1 MYRLLDSTGKVYQEY
16 QYKNEQ
22 EFEKIII
29 ENSSSIFGTQGI
41 YFDIKK
47 KIGKPNQGA
56 AIPDGYFLD
65 LKFHEKPVLYFVEV
79 ELSNH
84 DVYGHIGEQVLRF
97 AISNEMSKHK
107 IKTILIEE
115 IQKDKAKL
123 EKLNLFFQLSK
134 KYSNVNELLDHLI
147 FEDEVSVIIVINEV
161 SEQLTRVLSKI
172 KIPSDVIEV
181 QSYILDNKL
190 VHRYSPFQED
200 IIEASSA
207 DIDLDELD
215 TIVVPAREEGFREA
229 FINQNQWYAIR
240 ISSAMLEKIKYIA
253 AYRVAPKSA
262 ITHVAEVDKI
272 EKYRDTDK
280 YILYFKS
287 SANELKEIKLS
298 GSNKGEAPQG
308 PRYTSIK
315 KLMSVKS
322 IDELWSK

>member
-1 MYRLLDSTGKVYQEY
+1 M
-16 QYKNEQ
+16 
-22 EFEKIII
+22 
-29 ENSSSIFGTQGI
+29 
-41 YFDIKK
+41 
-47 KIGKPNQGA
+47 
-56 AIPDGYFLD
+56 
-65 LKFHEKPVLYFVEV
+65 

-134 KYSNVNELLDHLI
+134 KYSNVNELVDHLI

-172 KIPSDVIEV
+172 KIPSDVIEA

-215 TIVVPAREEGFREA
+215 TIVVPH
-229 FINQNQWYAIR
+229 
-240 ISSAMLEKIKYIA
+240 EK
-253 AYRVAPKSA
+253 
-262 ITHVAEVDKI
+262 
-272 EKYRDTDK
+272 RDLGK
-280 YILYFKS
+280 HL
-287 SANELKEIKLS
+287 
-298 GSNKGEAPQG
+298 
-308 PRYTSIK
+308 
-315 KLMSVKS
+315 
-322 IDELWSK
+322 